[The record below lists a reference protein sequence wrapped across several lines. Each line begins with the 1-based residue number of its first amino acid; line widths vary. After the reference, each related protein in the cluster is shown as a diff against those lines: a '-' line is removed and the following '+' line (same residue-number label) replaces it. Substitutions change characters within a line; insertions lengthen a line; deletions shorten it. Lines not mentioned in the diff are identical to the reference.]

1 MTTIKSYELNNG
13 DKRYMFQVYV
23 GVDPLTGKEKRTT
36 RRGFKTKKEAQ
47 LALSRIQLEIDNGT
61 FGKKVVETY
70 EDVYKLW
77 IEQYENKVE
86 ESTFEKTN
94 RYFKHHI
101 LPSLG
106 KYKIDKITV
115 DICQKTVNEW
125 FKHYKEYRRFKSYA
139 AKIFEYAMKH
149 NYVLNNPMKLVELP
163 RKIEA
168 PIEDEGNEN
177 FYDRDELIKFL
188 SCLDVKKHYKQYA
201 FFRLLAFSGMRK
213 GEALALNWN
222 DINFKDNEIRINKA
236 LARGKNNNFYVKTT
250 KTKKS
255 IRTIK
260 MDEKTMAILAEWKK
274 RQKQDY
280 FKLGYNTLQPNQL
293 LFSNRYNTFIHTS
306 HPFTWI
312 SSVQTKHNL
321 KKISIHGLR
330 HTHCSLMFEAGA
342 SLQEVQERL
351 GHENVQTTMNIY
363 THVTKK
369 AKEEAIQ
376 KFAMY
381 MDI

>member
-1 MTTIKSYELNNG
+1 MVKIKSYELNNG
-13 DKRYMFQVYV
+13 DKRYLFQVYV

-61 FGKKVVETY
+61 FGKKIVEKY

-94 RYFKHHI
+94 RYFKHYI
-101 LPSLG
+101 LPTLG

-115 DICQKTVNEW
+115 DICQKAVNGW
-125 FKHYKEYRRFKSYA
+125 FKEYKEYRRFKAYA
-139 AKIFEYAMKH
+139 SKIFDFALKH
-149 NYVLNNPMKLVELP
+149 NYLQNNPMKLVELP
-163 RKIEA
+163 RKSEA
-168 PIEDEGNEN
+168 PIEDEENEN

-188 SCLDVKKHYKQYA
+188 SCLDNKRYYKQYA

-236 LARGKNNNFYVKTT
+236 LARGKNNNFYIKTT

-293 LFSNRYNTFIHTS
+293 LFSNRKNTFIHTS
-306 HPFTWI
+306 HPYTWI